1 MRCMSVLD
9 SGLPG
14 GFAAVRAGA
23 ESTSVLLDAC
33 ESCRDSETPAQLD
46 TACEGPSLTL
56 LYSLLV
62 IGSLTWSVHADC

>member
-1 MRCMSVLD
+1 MSVLD
-9 SGLPG
+9 SGLSG
-14 GFAAVRAGA
+14 GFTAEA

-46 TACEGPSLTL
+46 TAREGPSLTL